1 MKTAIIAA
9 VLLATLVILPSHPWV
24 GLAMTL
30 GAGFLMAFTNRG
42 NLPD

>member
-1 MKTAIIAA
+1 MKTIIIAA
-9 VLLATLVILPSHPWV
+9 ILIATLVVLPSHPWV

-30 GAGFLMAFTNRG
+30 GTGILMAFTNRG